1 MVYDAPYLI
10 KRVRWPPIFFYVF
23 NLILSFSTCSES
35 FEKSVR
41 GNFWARTS
49 LSSLM
54 AHIPWWLN
62 FIAVGISL
70 PFFCVISFDF
80 NWSRSPKI
88 QHPFALVCRCGLADI
103 RRFVC
108 ADFRT
113 DWDGSLEKWWWDAGT
128 FSACKNFFFTS
139 TIPLQEFSPGK
150 VPCTKYL
157 FIYLFIFRGGN

>member
-1 MVYDAPYLI
+1 MKVL
-10 KRVRWPPIFFYVF
+10 K
-23 NLILSFSTCSES
+23 
-35 FEKSVR
+35 KSVR

-128 FSACKNFFFTS
+128 FSACKNFFHVYCLCRIFFSAASPMNEFFSFTQS
-139 TIPLQEFSPGK
+139 FCFPVKL
-150 VPCTKYL
+150 YL
-157 FIYLFIFRGGN
+157 EETQPSVRHIQVLLPEVWLHCLFWCDN

>member
-1 MVYDAPYLI
+1 MRRF
-10 KRVRWPPIFFYVF
+10 KQ
-23 NLILSFSTCSES
+23 
-35 FEKSVR
+35 SVR
-41 GNFWARTS
+41 G
-49 LSSLM
+49 LSRANLFSF
-54 AHIPWWLN
+54 HCC
-62 FIAVGISL
+62 FISFPFFAVGISL

-128 FSACKNFFFTS
+128 FSACKNFFS
-139 TIPLQEFSPGK
+139 RPLFLCRNFLLGKSP
-150 VPCTKYL
+150 VRSIYL
-157 FIYLFIFRGGN
+157 FIYLFIYFSWGELEGGMCFCRNLNLDTRQNLNAWNRL